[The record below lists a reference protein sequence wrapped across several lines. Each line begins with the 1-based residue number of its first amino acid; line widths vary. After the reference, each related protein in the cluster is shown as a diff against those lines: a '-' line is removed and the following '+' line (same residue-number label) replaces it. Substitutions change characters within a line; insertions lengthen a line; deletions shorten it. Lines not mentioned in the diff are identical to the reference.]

1 MIEPPQSRLA
11 RLLAAGV
18 LGIIGLIAL
27 PRPEAPPARAE
38 SPAKPAIDFNRQIRP
53 ILAEN
58 CFACHGPDKQKA
70 GLRLDTREGLLGT
83 TGIVFRGS
91 PGASALIGL
100 IRMKGR
106 HRMPPP
112 KSGKKLTP
120 EQVDLL
126 VKWVEAGAPWP
137 EG

>member
-1 MIEPPQSRLA
+1 
-11 RLLAAGV
+11 V
-18 LGIIGLIAL
+18 LGIVGGITLLRA
-27 PRPEAPPARAE
+27 EAPPARSE

-70 GLRLDTREGLLGT
+70 HLRLDTRAGPLGT
-83 TGIVFRGS
+83 TGIVFPGT
-91 PGASALIGL
+91 PGASALVGT
-100 IRMKGR
+100 IRKNI
-106 HRMPPP
+106 MPPA

-120 EQVDLL
+120 EQIDLL

-137 EG
+137 EE

>member
-1 MIEPPQSRLA
+1 MIASPLPHLV

-18 LGIIGLIAL
+18 LGIFGGITLLWAETPPG
-27 PRPEAPPARAE
+27 RPK
-38 SPAKPAIDFNRQIRP
+38 SPTKPAIDFNRQIRP
-53 ILAEN
+53 ILAKN

-70 GLRLDTREGLLGT
+70 GLRLDTRDGLLGT
-83 TGIVFRGS
+83 TGIVFPGS
-91 PGASALIGL
+91 PGASALIGM
-100 IRMKGR
+100 IRMKGQ

-120 EQVDLL
+120 EQIDLL

-137 EG
+137 KD